1 MVCCSAV
8 IHLIIYFFI
17 LEFHFPT
24 RFKEAPV
31 YYVDIMNLPVADPQ
45 AGTPS
50 AGENP
55 SPPSSPAP
63 PEKREMLLPVKPPE
77 KISPRQTVAK
87 PPKQPETTQSTR
99 EFEERI
105 ARLEREAG
113 ARNTDEAIEAMRKR
127 GTGKGAVGM
136 PGATGKE
143 AGSDYAGF
151 IRSRLE
157 DSFRQVD
164 TFKPVPGRE
173 VIVRLIIDRNG
184 RIASLRYE
192 RRSNDQM
199 FDIAVDRAI
208 ARAEKEFRP
217 PPGGG
222 QFEHIYSFKP
232 QGVGKK

>member
-8 IHLIIYFFI
+8 IHLIVYLFL
-17 LEFHFPT
+17 LEFHLPT

-55 SPPSSPAP
+55 AAPSPPAP
-63 PEKREMLLPVKPPE
+63 PKTREMLLPVKPPA
-77 KISPRQTVAK
+77 KIPPRQTAAK
-87 PPKQPETTQSTR
+87 PPKQPETTQSAR
-99 EFEERI
+99 EFEERM

-113 ARNTDEAIEAMRKR
+113 AKHTAEAIEALRKR

-143 AGSDYAGF
+143 AGSDYASY

-164 TFKPVPGRE
+164 TFKPVPGKE
-173 VIVRLIIDRNG
+173 AVVRLIIDRNG

-222 QFEHIYSFKP
+222 QFEQVYSFKP